1 MANKTECDIPSFWKN
16 RKEYSLSQI
25 AYIAAGLEPKEFE
38 PYFPER
44 YLPELVKR
52 VCADIENIFK
62 KNAPDATPYNLTEWN
77 TIDFDRDRAI
87 RLIQDIGGCNF
98 LLVHESPAIPS
109 NEPLTPE
116 YLNQNHPMHSK
127 ELAIAIQAWT
137 DVLKDNPP
145 RPKKGTRKKLIRDW
159 LDKRYPDKN
168 DLSNEAKIRI
178 TIMLN
183 PDSNGGVSP
192 TE

>member
-25 AYIAAGLEPKEFE
+25 AYIAAGLEPKEFD

-77 TIDFDRDRAI
+77 TIDFERNRAI
-87 RLIQDIGGCNF
+87 RLIDDIGGPNF
-98 LLVHESPAIPS
+98 LT
-109 NEPLTPE
+109 EPEQSTAPIIE
-116 YLNQNHPMHSK
+116 PDT
-127 ELAIAIQAWT
+127 E
-137 DVLKDNPP
+137 LKDFERNKYLKQIAALALLLAEKSNKY
-145 RPKKGTRKKLIRDW
+145 KKGDKPKALPIANDIQEIFDAGDFPGKSGTGTTELRDSISKGIKLLTD
-159 LDKRYPDKN
+159 
-168 DLSNEAKIRI
+168 
-178 TIMLN
+178 
-183 PDSNGGVSP
+183 
-192 TE
+192 